1 LGEKPLGFRL
11 YTYIIYVRLM
21 LMSCSVVIITL
32 IMILMMM
39 MMVMRVL
46 VAGSSAVRSLS
57 MQIMAWT
64 GHGASLVVLGSHYS
78 MGLVE
83 KRRNRICIVAQ
94 WHATTHQPSTI
105 PPPTIPT
112 HNPLHLFRPTCLIP
126 YASDLR
132 PTWLLS

>member
-1 LGEKPLGFRL
+1 
-11 YTYIIYVRLM
+11 M

-39 MMVMRVL
+39 MMMMVMRVL
-46 VAGSSAVRSLS
+46 VAGSSAVRSLN

-83 KRRNRICIVAQ
+83 NIYIYLTPRVIE
-94 WHATTHQPSTI
+94 W
-105 PPPTIPT
+105 
-112 HNPLHLFRPTCLIP
+112 
-126 YASDLR
+126 
-132 PTWLLS
+132 

>member
-1 LGEKPLGFRL
+1 
-11 YTYIIYVRLM
+11 
-21 LMSCSVVIITL
+21 
-32 IMILMMM
+32 MMM

-112 HNPLHLFRPTCLIP
+112 HDHQLSSATGFCHRCVRFCGTLMIIL
-126 YASDLR
+126 ASLG
-132 PTWLLS
+132 W